1 MSGGAERDE
10 RERVSEWCFDD
21 WDRERGE
28 RESMS
33 SIISIAQVIVTM
45 DWIIAERGEE
55 REHVIHHLDSSGD
68 RDDGL
73 DHCRERGR
81 EERDRE
87 RRTGHLET
95 SSHNQTKPKEVKPVS
110 YLASC
115 AELRERESCNGSWF

>member
-55 REHVIHHLDSSGD
+55 R
-68 RDDGL
+68 
-73 DHCRERGR
+73 RGT
-81 EERDRE
+81 E

-95 SSHNQTKPKEVKPVS
+95 SSHNQTKLKEVKPVS